1 MQPYQEEYIS
11 NLKDIHILTARK
23 RLAGCSFA
31 TYQEALAQDR
41 QQVKEK
47 IERNM
52 YLLREE
58 LFPLL
63 DNLLDANAEQLEE
76 LYSFANELLSG
87 RNELDGGLFC
97 QIHKALLSRARL
109 SKDRNTIIREL
120 YWLGMGLHNMCGKM
134 VGLDYAKSEKYMS
147 QMRLCFAEAAA
158 YLKYFDEIDDNETR
172 GYIFR
177 SRANTSLGQ
186 FKSASEK
193 IRRVRQT
200 LQILQDEGYQEK
212 APELPWERYI
222 YMTHQQMSSSISYSR
237 ENDMTSQDVADIMES
252 AHIVYE
258 RQIAD
263 AKERNATLPVKS
275 AFSCFATEYYC
286 GLSVLEE
293 LLANM
298 ETLMDAADSTDF
310 SSESMYGII
319 SLPAFYSQYLRE
331 YPEYLA
337 GREEYLE
344 GLYQRV
350 LDYVDIFPEA
360 GKNEQIF
367 YFLRQ
372 LSTAFIEIQH
382 GITYGMFQQKIM
394 IRFAPDIYVHSW
406 VVGAAASALCAVIME
421 EEPTFFDDIA
431 HIRAILDPEK
441 KQQYVRTYA
450 MECGLF
456 HDVGKI
462 NFMSLYSQTARQWFA
477 QEYEIAH
484 LHTVVGEARLSDYE
498 STCHY
503 AAAALGH
510 HSWYDGSQGYPE
522 TYQRL
527 ECPYRQIVDV
537 IGLVDWFD
545 NVMQID
551 WLYGCVKKTFD
562 EAVQEA
568 ISLEGRRFSPLLTA
582 WLRDKA
588 VAQKFKEAFANGR
601 LEAYQKLYQA
611 NVKE

>member
-350 LDYVDIFPEA
+350 LDYVDRQDLEEVAARHLCCLFCHGAGISGGGKIGHQHLAVCRRFRLIAGTAAGIVVQHRGNLPSFDIRFGIKAAVFRHTVQNTVGPGPADRRLRPAGNGGDVGDIRGRGTLRPACIAPEDGNCLFPCGGVIHAEGSAAIA
-360 GKNEQIF
+360 GDDAGFCCPGYRVTVPGSGGHVRKG
-367 YFLRQ
+367 RGVGHGWC
-372 LSTAFIEIQH
+372 TAHAVQHRGQH
-382 GITYGMFQQKIM
+382 GAGQGCLRGESGVRSAGQQTL
-394 IRFAPDIYVHSW
+394 FP
-406 VVGAAASALCAVIME
+406 AVLNGPGVPRI
-421 EEPTFFDDIA
+421 
-431 HIRAILDPEK
+431 
-441 KQQYVRTYA
+441 
-450 MECGLF
+450 GGN
-456 HDVGKI
+456 VGKAG
-462 NFMSLYSQTARQWFA
+462 SLA
-477 QEYEIAH
+477 
-484 LHTVVGEARLSDYE
+484 G
-498 STCHY
+498 
-503 AAAALGH
+503 
-510 HSWYDGSQGYPE
+510 
-522 TYQRL
+522 
-527 ECPYRQIVDV
+527 
-537 IGLVDWFD
+537 
-545 NVMQID
+545 
-551 WLYGCVKKTFD
+551 
-562 EAVQEA
+562 
-568 ISLEGRRFSPLLTA
+568 
-582 WLRDKA
+582 
-588 VAQKFKEAFANGR
+588 
-601 LEAYQKLYQA
+601 
-611 NVKE
+611 